1 MAVPYE
7 YIQIITDNDWGLVE
21 IIPPNPS
28 NDRIKQ
34 LPDKSTIADVVTAKV
49 IPEIVKLRE
58 TDPSI
63 PRSNPI
69 PINREP
75 KQRPKIITR
84 RDDMITQASY
94 SERNIYKSGEIGK
107 SEGTFKS
114 EGVLKNMIT
123 TAESN
128 MVLSDT
134 INSLSGTMK
143 SRPNVL
149 VGFGK

>member
-7 YIQIITDNDWGLVE
+7 YVQIITDNDWGLVE
-21 IIPPNPS
+21 IVPPNPS
-28 NDRIKQ
+28 NDRVKQ

-84 RDDMITQASY
+84 HDDMITQASY
-94 SERNIYKSGEIGK
+94 SEKNIYKSEETYK
-107 SEGTFKS
+107 SEGMF
-114 EGVLKNMIT
+114 KNMIST
-123 TAESN
+123 GESS
-128 MVLSDT
+128 MVISDT
-134 INSLSGTMK
+134 INSLSGTTK